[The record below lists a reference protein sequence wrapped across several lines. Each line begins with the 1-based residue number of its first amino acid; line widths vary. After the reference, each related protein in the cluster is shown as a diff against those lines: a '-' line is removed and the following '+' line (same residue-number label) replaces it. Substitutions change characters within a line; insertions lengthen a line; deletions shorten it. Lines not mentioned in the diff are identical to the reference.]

1 MEKIMSQESGSEL
14 DVERIKRDFPVLHSE
29 NNKMPL
35 VYLDSGA
42 SSQMPQS
49 VIDRINHYHQNE
61 HANIHRGVYTLSE
74 QATASYENS
83 RSIVAKFLNVAD
95 SSQVIFTKGTTHAI
109 NLVAHAF
116 GRAFIGEGDEIL
128 ISHMEHHSNIVPWQQ
143 LCEETGAILK
153 VIPITDEG
161 ELDFDQYERL
171 LSDRTKIV
179 AVTHVSNVLGTINP
193 IKEMVSVAHKKNVPV
208 LVDGAQGA
216 PHMKVDVQELDCDF
230 YIFSGHKVCGP
241 TGIGILYG
249 KRELLERM
257 NPYEGGGDMI
267 LSVTFEK
274 TTYADIPAKFEAG
287 TPPIAAAIGL
297 GEAINY
303 LESVGLDNIARHE
316 DMLTV
321 KATEALMQIDNLTVY
336 GTAPNKAGV
345 ISFNVKGVHP
355 HDMGT
360 LLSDDGVAVRA
371 GHHCAQP
378 VMIRYKVPAT
388 TRASFYLY
396 NTLEDIDRLVMSVRG
411 AQKLFN

>member
-1 MEKIMSQESGSEL
+1 
-14 DVERIKRDFPVLHSE
+14 
-29 NNKMPL
+29 
-35 VYLDSGA
+35 
-42 SSQMPQS
+42 
-49 VIDRINHYHQNE
+49 
-61 HANIHRGVYTLSE
+61 
-74 QATASYENS
+74 
-83 RSIVAKFLNVAD
+83 
-95 SSQVIFTKGTTHAI
+95 
-109 NLVAHAF
+109 
-116 GRAFIGEGDEIL
+116 
-128 ISHMEHHSNIVPWQQ
+128 
-143 LCEETGAILK
+143 
-153 VIPITDEG
+153 
-161 ELDFDQYERL
+161 
-171 LSDRTKIV
+171 
-179 AVTHVSNVLGTINP
+179 
-193 IKEMVSVAHKKNVPV
+193 
-208 LVDGAQGA
+208 
-216 PHMKVDVQELDCDF
+216 MKVDVQELDCDF

>member
-1 MEKIMSQESGSEL
+1 
-14 DVERIKRDFPVLHSE
+14 
-29 NNKMPL
+29 
-35 VYLDSGA
+35 
-42 SSQMPQS
+42 

-161 ELDFDQYERL
+161 ELDFDQYEQL

>member
-14 DVERIKRDFPVLHSE
+14 DVERIKRDFPVLQSQ

-49 VIDRINHYHQNE
+49 VIDRINHYHKNE

-161 ELDFDQYERL
+161 ELDFDQYEQL

-297 GEAINY
+297 GEAIKY

>member
-1 MEKIMSQESGSEL
+1 
-14 DVERIKRDFPVLHSE
+14 
-29 NNKMPL
+29 
-35 VYLDSGA
+35 
-42 SSQMPQS
+42 
-49 VIDRINHYHQNE
+49 
-61 HANIHRGVYTLSE
+61 
-74 QATASYENS
+74 
-83 RSIVAKFLNVAD
+83 
-95 SSQVIFTKGTTHAI
+95 
-109 NLVAHAF
+109 
-116 GRAFIGEGDEIL
+116 
-128 ISHMEHHSNIVPWQQ
+128 
-143 LCEETGAILK
+143 
-153 VIPITDEG
+153 
-161 ELDFDQYERL
+161 
-171 LSDRTKIV
+171 
-179 AVTHVSNVLGTINP
+179 
-193 IKEMVSVAHKKNVPV
+193 
-208 LVDGAQGA
+208 
-216 PHMKVDVQELDCDF
+216 
-230 YIFSGHKVCGP
+230 
-241 TGIGILYG
+241 
-249 KRELLERM
+249 M

>member
-1 MEKIMSQESGSEL
+1 MGKIDIEVVTVDLDAES
-14 DVERIKRDFPVLHSE
+14 IKKDFPILSNSQ
-29 NNKMPL
+29 NNKSL

-42 SSQMPQS
+42 SAQMPQL
-49 VIDRINHYHQNE
+49 VIDRINHYHQHE
-61 HANIHRGVYTLSE
+61 HANIHRGVYDLSE
-74 QATASYENS
+74 QATISYES
-83 RSIVAKFLNVAD
+83 VRSTVARFLNVAD
-95 SSQVIFTKGTTHAI
+95 TSEVIFTKGTTHAI

-116 GRAFIGEGDEIL
+116 GRTFVRAGDEIV

-143 LCEETGAILK
+143 LCEEVGATLK
-153 VIPITDEG
+153 IIPISDIG
-161 ELDFDQYERL
+161 ELDMEAYGRL
-171 LSDRTKIV
+171 LSERTKIV

-193 IKEMVSVAHKKNVPV
+193 IKEMVALAHSKDIPV

-216 PHMKVDVQELDCDF
+216 PHMKVDIQDLDCDF

-249 KRELLERM
+249 KRNWLERM

-274 TTYADIPAKFEAG
+274 TTYAEIPAKFEAG
-287 TPPIAAAIGL
+287 TPPIASAIGL
-297 GEAINY
+297 GEAIKY
-303 LESVGLDNIARHE
+303 LEAIGLERIEKHE
-316 DMLTV
+316 KVLTRY
-321 KATEALMQIDNLTVY
+321 ATEALTEINGLTVY

-345 ISFNVKGVHP
+345 ISFGVKGAHP

-378 VMIRYKVPAT
+378 VMQRFKVPAT

-396 NTLEDIDRLVMSVRG
+396 NTLEDIDRLVSSVRN
-411 AQKLFN
+411 AKKIFS

>member
-1 MEKIMSQESGSEL
+1 MGKIDREVVTVDLDAES
-14 DVERIKRDFPVLHSE
+14 IKKDFPILSNSE
-29 NNKMPL
+29 NNKSL

-42 SSQMPQS
+42 SAQMPQL
-49 VIDRINHYHQNE
+49 VIDRINHYHQHE
-61 HANIHRGVYTLSE
+61 HANIHRGVYDLSE
-74 QATASYENS
+74 QATISYES
-83 RSIVAKFLNVAD
+83 VRSTVARFLNVAD
-95 SSQVIFTKGTTHAI
+95 TSEVIFTKGTTHAI

-116 GRAFIGEGDEIL
+116 GRTFVRAGDEIV

-143 LCEETGAILK
+143 LCEEVGATLK
-153 VIPITDEG
+153 IIPISDIG
-161 ELDFDQYERL
+161 ELDMEAYGRL
-171 LSDRTKIV
+171 LSERTKIV

-193 IKEMVSVAHKKNVPV
+193 IKEMVALAHSKDIPV

-216 PHMKVDVQELDCDF
+216 PHMKVDIQDLDCDF

-249 KRELLERM
+249 KRNWLERM

-274 TTYADIPAKFEAG
+274 TTYAEIPAKFEAG
-287 TPPIAAAIGL
+287 TPPIASAIGL
-297 GEAINY
+297 GEAIKY
-303 LESVGLDNIARHE
+303 LEAIGLERIEKHE
-316 DMLTV
+316 KVLTRY
-321 KATEALMQIDNLTVY
+321 ATEALTEINGLTVY

-345 ISFNVKGVHP
+345 ISFGVKGVHP

-378 VMIRYKVPAT
+378 VMQRFKVPAT

-396 NTLEDIDRLVMSVRG
+396 NTLEDIDRLVSSVRN
-411 AQKLFN
+411 AKKIFS

>member
-1 MEKIMSQESGSEL
+1 
-14 DVERIKRDFPVLHSE
+14 
-29 NNKMPL
+29 
-35 VYLDSGA
+35 
-42 SSQMPQS
+42 
-49 VIDRINHYHQNE
+49 
-61 HANIHRGVYTLSE
+61 
-74 QATASYENS
+74 
-83 RSIVAKFLNVAD
+83 
-95 SSQVIFTKGTTHAI
+95 
-109 NLVAHAF
+109 
-116 GRAFIGEGDEIL
+116 
-128 ISHMEHHSNIVPWQQ
+128 
-143 LCEETGAILK
+143 
-153 VIPITDEG
+153 
-161 ELDFDQYERL
+161 
-171 LSDRTKIV
+171 
-179 AVTHVSNVLGTINP
+179 
-193 IKEMVSVAHKKNVPV
+193 
-208 LVDGAQGA
+208 
-216 PHMKVDVQELDCDF
+216 VQELDCDF

>member
-14 DVERIKRDFPVLHSE
+14 DVERIKRDFPVLQSQ

-161 ELDFDQYERL
+161 ELDFDQYEQL

-216 PHMKVDVQELDCDF
+216 PHMKFDVQELDCDF

-396 NTLEDIDRLVMSVRG
+396 NTLEDIDRLVMSVRR